1 MTGKITGNATDRAR
15 RRAIREF
22 ARQADLPYT
31 EAARQLD
38 AAGLAP
44 GESLASHGRTVYP
57 TGCDTHRRWLI
68 DAYERR
74 PATDRVRDT
83 RRAADLP
90 AGRAAHLAD
99 RFPPTRGDDGT
110 GVGLLYHGEGR
121 QDTLTLLYTVVGHEA
136 PGLLPSAGDLAWEA
150 EMGEETAID
159 TACAELDRAARLL
172 LDDEGRDLWPRV
184 DAALA
189 GGATHPDWR
198 VRDAA
203 GRLAG
208 WFDTMT
214 DLPLDGVRH
223 ILDAVLMVSDD
234 GHAPG
239 TRVRMLSGPHAGHL
253 ATIVGV
259 VWGSGGPP
267 LRYRVQP
274 DGASAVLADPADL
287 VVLAGQSRYY

>member
-1 MTGKITGNATDRAR
+1 MTRNTTGNATDRAR

-22 ARQADLPYT
+22 ARQADIPYA
-31 EAARQLD
+31 EAARQLA
-38 AAGLAP
+38 AAGLGP
-44 GESLASHGRTVYP
+44 GETLASHGRTVYP
-57 TGCDTHRRWLI
+57 TGADTHRRGQI
-68 DAYERR
+68 EAYGRR
-74 PATDRVRDT
+74 PPAVRVRDA

-110 GVGLLYHGEGR
+110 GVGLLYHGVGR

-150 EMGEETAID
+150 EMGEETAVD

-172 LDDEGRDLWPRV
+172 LDDADRDLWPRV

-189 GGATHPDWR
+189 SGATHPDWR

-208 WFDTMT
+208 WDPATRA
-214 DLPLDGVRH
+214 DLPFDGVRH

-239 TRVRMLSGPHAGHL
+239 TRVRMLTGPHPGHR

-267 LRYRVQP
+267 LRYRIQP
-274 DGASAVLADPADL
+274 DGGTPVLADPADL
-287 VVLAGQSRYY
+287 VVLAGQTGY

>member
-1 MTGKITGNATDRAR
+1 MTRNAMSNATDRAR

-22 ARQADLPYT
+22 ARQAGIPYA
-31 EAARQLD
+31 EAARQLA
-38 AAGLAP
+38 AAGLGP
-44 GESLASHGRTVYP
+44 GETLASHGRTVYP
-57 TGCDTHRRWLI
+57 TGADTYRRTQI
-68 DAYERR
+68 EAYGRR
-74 PATDRVRDT
+74 PAAARVRDA

-90 AGRAAHLAD
+90 AGRAAHLTD

-110 GVGLLYHGEGR
+110 GVGLLYHGAGR

-172 LDDEGRDLWPRV
+172 LDDEDRDLWPRV

-203 GRLAG
+203 ARFAHTGART
-208 WFDTMT
+208 D

-239 TRVRMLSGPHAGHL
+239 TRVRMLTGPRPGGL
-253 ATIVGV
+253 ATVVGV

-267 LRYRVQP
+267 LRYRIQP
-274 DGASAVLADPADL
+274 DGGTPVLADPADL
-287 VVLAGQSRYY
+287 VVLAGQSRQ

>member
-1 MTGKITGNATDRAR
+1 
-15 RRAIREF
+15 
-22 ARQADLPYT
+22 
-31 EAARQLD
+31 
-38 AAGLAP
+38 
-44 GESLASHGRTVYP
+44 VYP
-57 TGCDTHRRWLI
+57 TGADTHRRALI
-68 DAYERR
+68 DAYARR
-74 PATDRVRDT
+74 PAAERVRDA

-99 RFPPTRGDDGT
+99 RFPPIRGDDGT
-110 GVGLLYHGEGR
+110 GVGPLYHGAGR
-121 QDTLTLLYTVVGHEA
+121 QDTLALLYTVVGHEA

-172 LDDEGRDLWPRV
+172 LDDEDRDLWPRV

-189 GGATHPDWR
+189 GGTTHPDWR
-198 VRDAA
+198 VRDATA
-203 GRLAG
+203 R
-208 WFDTMT
+208 FPRTT
-214 DLPLDGVRH
+214 DVPLGGVRH

-239 TRVRMLSGPHAGHL
+239 TRVRILTGPHPGRL

-274 DGASAVLADPADL
+274 DGGSATLADPADI
-287 VVLAGQSRYY
+287 VVLAGQARY